1 VVRGGAQPPLN
12 GWLLCFLL
20 LFIFFK
26 KISFI
31 YLFINIFI
39 VFFIKMDTYR
49 YLIGADVTLS
59 WRLMESVKK
68 FIEI

>member
-1 VVRGGAQPPLN
+1 
-12 GWLLCFLL
+12 LLCLLL
-20 LFIFFK
+20 LFFFFK